1 VDAQYFVTI
10 STTFR
15 TFSSFQ
21 TETLYILSSIYFFFP
36 RSILTAIM
44 GIDINLE
51 RNVGKALWEKLQVQV
66 KDVFRFVSELSF
78 TAFPTESKTYLE
90 TKI

>member
-1 VDAQYFVTI
+1 
-10 STTFR
+10 
-15 TFSSFQ
+15 
-21 TETLYILSSIYFFFP
+21 
-36 RSILTAIM
+36 M